1 MIFTRTKKKIFF
13 VLFTL
18 SALICP
24 FCRGQAALLLEE
36 PYGFFGA
43 LNPTGHNAIYFSRI
57 CAETPV
63 KLRRC
68 GPGELGSVIARY
80 QGINGYDWVAVP
92 LIPYFYSVE
101 TAAQIPDR
109 VTREQVRQ
117 LRDHYREVHLESL
130 GDEVTR
136 GNLVHGGWT
145 QLLGTAYERRTYV
158 FRFDTTPEQD
168 DALIEALN
176 SDPNRT
182 HFNLFYSN
190 CADFSREILNNYFP
204 RTFRRSFF
212 PDAGMTTPKQIT
224 FKLVRYARKHPNA
237 HLQIFEISQ
246 IPGYRRM
253 SRANKS
259 ISESL
264 TTTAYAVPIFLMNPY
279 VAGGIFIDYLARGRF
294 HLVLRHPDV
303 LDPHELYA
311 LTERTT
317 PEKNPARQSV
327 QAGGVVAGNIP
338 VHPVQASANP
348 SLEGIRISNER
359 TITSEP

>member
-1 MIFTRTKKKIFF
+1 MLFREIGRLVFF
-13 VLFTL
+13 VFLTL
-18 SALICP
+18 SALTCSR
-24 FCRGQAALLLEE
+24 CEGQAALLLEE

-57 CAETPV
+57 CAETPI

-68 GPGELGSVIARY
+68 SPGEFGSVIARY

-101 TAAQIPDR
+101 TSAQIPSR

-117 LRDHYREVHLESL
+117 MRDHYREVHLQGL
-130 GDEVTR
+130 GDDVTR

-145 QLLGTAYERRTYV
+145 QLLGTAYERRTYL

-168 DALIEALN
+168 DALIEMLN
-176 SDPNRT
+176 SDDNQSR
-182 HFNLFYSN
+182 FNLLYSN
-190 CADFSREILNNYFP
+190 CADFAREILNSYFP
-204 RTFRRSFF
+204 RTFRRNIL

-224 FKLVRYARKHPNA
+224 FKLVRYARKHPDA

-264 TTTAYAVPIFLMNPY
+264 TTTAYALPIFLLNPY

-294 HLVLRHPDV
+294 HLVLRNPEV
-303 LDPHELYA
+303 LDPQELYA
-311 LTERTT
+311 LTERGA
-317 PEKNPARQSV
+317 PEENPARPAV
-327 QAGGVVAGNIP
+327 QPAGAVADSALVP
-338 VHPVQASANP
+338 HVQTAENP
-348 SLEGIRISNER
+348 DPEGIRISHER
-359 TITSEP
+359 IASAEP